1 MTLRC
6 LLHSPAAALVG
17 AALAVTGA
25 TCGTLA
31 AATPVRADTTVW
43 SATWAAPQ
51 NTSQSE
57 GFGNET
63 IRMLANTSLGGNQ
76 IRLRLNNIYSTGTAI
91 FGHVTV
97 GVQASGSTEQ
107 ATPVTVTFAGSDAVT
122 LGPGAS
128 AWSDPVA
135 FTVTAHTR
143 LLISL
148 FLPAQHSGTAPMHS
162 LGDNVEYNYWGSAD
176 QSASISFPT
185 ANTFSYSMYV
195 DDVDVST
202 AAASTVV
209 AVGDSITD
217 GANLATDSDTRWP
230 DYMAARIAPQ
240 GLAVANAGVNGD
252 EVTADNPGLPSIQ
265 TRWARDVLAVPGVR
279 TIIDEGG
286 INDLRLGVSA
296 ATLESAQA
304 SLVSSA
310 HTAGLRI
317 LLTTITPC
325 AGASSCGTGFESA
338 RQAYNTWVRA
348 GTSGADGYVD
358 FATVLGGSATA
369 TGILA
374 GYDSG
379 DHLHPNAAGGAVL
392 ADAVNTSLL

>member
-6 LLHSPAAALVG
+6 LHSPAAALT
-17 AALAVTGA
+17 AATLTAA
-25 TCGTLA
+25 ACGTLA
-31 AATPVRADTTVW
+31 TPTPVRADTTAW
-43 SATWAAPQ
+43 SATWTAPQ

-97 GVQASGSTEQ
+97 GAQASGSTVQ
-107 ATPVTVTFAGSDAVT
+107 GTPVTVTFAGSDAVS

-135 FTVTAHTR
+135 FTVTGHTR

-148 FLPAQHSGTAPMHS
+148 FLPAQHSATAPMHS
-162 LGDNVEYNYWGSAD
+162 LGDNVEYNYWGTTD
-176 QSASISFPT
+176 QSAAIDFPT
-185 ANTFSYSMYV
+185 ANTFTYSMYV
-195 DDVDVST
+195 DDIDVST
-202 AAASTVV
+202 AADSTVV

-217 GANLATDSDTRWP
+217 GAALATDTDTRWP
-230 DYMAARIAPQ
+230 DYLAARIAPQ
-240 GLAVANAGVNGD
+240 GLAVANAGINGD
-252 EVTADNPGLPSIQ
+252 EVTTDNPGLPSMQ
-265 TRWARDVLAVPGVR
+265 TRWSRDVLAVPGVR
-279 TIIDEGG
+279 TVIDEGG

-296 ATLESAQA
+296 AALESAQA
-304 SLVSSA
+304 SLVASA

-325 AGASSCGTGFESA
+325 AGAGSCGTSFETA
-338 RQAYNTWVRA
+338 RQAYNTWVR
-348 GTSGADGYVD
+348 GGGSGADGYVD
-358 FATVLGGSATA
+358 FATVLGGSAAA

-374 GYDSG
+374 AYDSG

-392 ADAVNTSLL
+392 ANAVNPALL